1 MYDVI
6 VNIECK
12 FVPVM
17 NKMTDTRTEIA
28 VFVVVVV
35 VVVLRVEL
43 QLEGTCTSSVSD
55 SEWL

>member
-1 MYDVI
+1 MSLF
-6 VNIECK
+6 K
-12 FVPVM
+12 
-17 NKMTDTRTEIA
+17 IA
-28 VFVVVVV
+28 VFVVV